1 MKKIILIF
9 ITIFNFLSP
18 SIIFGDEYY
27 FKNNGNDITMDY
39 NSPYKRSIVK
49 IYSKIKN
56 ENSYSFGTGTFINK
70 NFILT
75 AAHNIIRDT
84 GDLNLNNIED
94 LGFISE
100 TDDNINIIEENNN
113 LTIENDKKYSLKETS
128 LKNKK
133 IYFFNL
139 DEYNQSIK
147 IKDLH
152 SRKFD
157 LALIETEQNP
167 LNLNDFEIPNFEEN
181 KKSKKNDFIYYLGYP
196 GVENLTNYKNENISI
211 KKIHKIETNIT
222 SIQEKENIILY
233 NSSSIGGMSG
243 ASIFNKENKLI
254 GIHLFFAEL
263 KNQNITLSGGL
274 NFNQEQINWIKNKI
288 NESQINQNNK
298 IPINNSINDKND
310 SVQKNLKYTI
320 PIISFILGFILLI
333 KSIKHK

>member
-75 AAHNIIRDT
+75 AAHNLIRDT

-133 IYFFNL
+133 IYF
-139 DEYNQSIK
+139 
-147 IKDLH
+147 
-152 SRKFD
+152 
-157 LALIETEQNP
+157 LI
-167 LNLNDFEIPNFEEN
+167 
-181 KKSKKNDFIYYLGYP
+181 
-196 GVENLTNYKNENISI
+196 
-211 KKIHKIETNIT
+211 
-222 SIQEKENIILY
+222 
-233 NSSSIGGMSG
+233 
-243 ASIFNKENKLI
+243 
-254 GIHLFFAEL
+254 
-263 KNQNITLSGGL
+263 
-274 NFNQEQINWIKNKI
+274 
-288 NESQINQNNK
+288 
-298 IPINNSINDKND
+298 
-310 SVQKNLKYTI
+310 
-320 PIISFILGFILLI
+320 
-333 KSIKHK
+333 